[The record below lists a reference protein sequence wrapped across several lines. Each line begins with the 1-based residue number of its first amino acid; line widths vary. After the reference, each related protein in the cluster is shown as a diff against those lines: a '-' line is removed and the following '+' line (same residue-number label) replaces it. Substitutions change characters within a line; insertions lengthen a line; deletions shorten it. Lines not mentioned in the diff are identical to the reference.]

1 VALARIPPST
11 GLEPAGG
18 AERPEPAVQP
28 FGVSQ
33 RHVNVSPTSLALHG
47 IALPS
52 SGFSRT
58 VEEFRALK
66 RHVLSSASRARST
79 ADAAS
84 GRIILVTSARPGE
97 GKTFTATNLALALAY
112 EKDARVL
119 LMDADAYRQ
128 SLMSYLGISADK
140 GWLDVISEPS
150 PPLDRITL
158 KTNVQGLWVV
168 PAGRERGE
176 IPEIMSSRHMKKL
189 LDLLMQEDP
198 GRYIVID
205 ALPCLTSTEPSIL
218 APLAGQAL
226 FVVAAHQTSQ
236 ADIESSLR
244 LLSGSP
250 SVSLLLNKTEPLLS
264 EQFQGY
270 GYAYA
275 SQR

>member
-1 VALARIPPST
+1 MADQTPDLIQRAAARLQQPATLSARSATTPGRDTADVVRVSPST
-11 GLEPAGG
+11 RFEPIGG
-18 AERPEPAVQP
+18 GERAEPGIRPP
-28 FGVSQ
+28 GVSQ

-66 RHVLSSASRARST
+66 RHVLSNASRARSA

-128 SLMSYLGISADK
+128 SLMSYLGISADT

-150 PPLDRITL
+150 PLLDLVTL
-158 KTNVQGLWVV
+158 GTNVPGLWVL

-189 LDLLMQEDP
+189 LDLLKHRALNTRAIGGPGAVCRRGASDEP
-198 GRYIVID
+198 GR
-205 ALPCLTSTEPSIL
+205 
-218 APLAGQAL
+218 
-226 FVVAAHQTSQ
+226 H
-236 ADIESSLR
+236 
-244 LLSGSP
+244 
-250 SVSLLLNKTEPLLS
+250 
-264 EQFQGY
+264 
-270 GYAYA
+270 
-275 SQR
+275 